1 MIHDWEAKSKLSIAI
16 AHLAWIKGLCEIQV
30 AAKRPGWESLKVIE
44 DKVDR
49 ALADLSTEGGSPALD
64 R

>member
-1 MIHDWEAKSKLSIAI
+1 MIHDWETKSKLSIAI